1 MTLRFNIF
9 FMKMGFAFSLFLI
22 ISGCSTIDLSKYEE
36 ASKSWEKEIQ
46 QLEAKDKTEK
56 DPDNAIL
63 FTGSSSI
70 RLWKTIATD
79 MQPYTVI
86 QRGFG
91 GSKFSDLYFYTERIV
106 KPHDFRAVVIFVA
119 NDISGSNL
127 DRTPKEVAATFQE
140 IVKKIRAMKPPT
152 PIFIIEITPTNS
164 RWKVWPQIQEAN
176 NLMKKACRKFK
187 DVHFIETGAAY
198 LDEKRLPR
206 SDLFI
211 KDQLH
216 PNEEG
221 YKIWTAIIK
230 KRLDEVLK

>member
-1 MTLRFNIF
+1 MTVRMNTDFLKVGIVF
-9 FMKMGFAFSLFLI
+9 FIFLI
-22 ISGCSTIDLSKYEE
+22 LSGCATVDLSKYEE
-36 ASKSWEKEIQ
+36 ASKSWEQEIQ
-46 QLEAKDKTEK
+46 QLEAKDKAEK
-56 DPDNAIL
+56 DPSNAIL

-106 KPHDFRAVVIFVA
+106 QPHDFRAVVIFVA

-140 IVKKIRAMKPPT
+140 IVKKIRQVKPT
-152 PIFIIEITPTNS
+152 KPIFLIEITPTNS
-164 RWKVWPQIQEAN
+164 RWKVWSEIKEAN
-176 NLMKKACRKFK
+176 RLLKKACGKFK
-187 DVHFIETGAAY
+187 DVHFIETTAAY
-198 LDEKRLPR
+198 LDSTGKPR

-216 PNEEG
+216 QNQEG